1 VSLLAVD
8 NLVASHGLLVAVRG
22 VSLNVAAGEKIA
34 IVGANGAGKT
44 TLLRTIAGAHPL
56 SSGSISLD
64 GNDVGKLPAYKR
76 VAAGIAMVPEGR
88 KLFADMTVR
97 ENLLLAG
104 RHARLSAVVLGEPSL
119 EDVFLNLTGRDLR

>member
-1 VSLLAVD
+1 M
-8 NLVASHGLLVAVRG
+8 LVAVRG
-22 VSLNVAAGEKIA
+22 VSLSVAPGEKIA

-64 GNDVGKLPAYKR
+64 GDDVSKLPAYKR

-97 ENLLLAG
+97 ENLQLAG
-104 RHARLSAVVLGEPSL
+104 R
-119 EDVFLNLTGRDLR
+119 